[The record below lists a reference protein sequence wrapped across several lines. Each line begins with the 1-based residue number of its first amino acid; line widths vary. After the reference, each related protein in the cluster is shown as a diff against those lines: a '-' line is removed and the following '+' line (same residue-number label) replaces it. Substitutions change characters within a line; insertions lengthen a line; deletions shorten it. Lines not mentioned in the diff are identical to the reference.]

1 MRDCLSFLDYS
12 CDGNNFDDDTDI
24 DFTGGK
30 SGPGDQGTSQVRAT
44 IRTV

>member
-24 DFTGGK
+24 DFTGGR
-30 SGPGDQGTSQVRAT
+30 SGPGD
-44 IRTV
+44 